1 MEVTGL
7 TGVMMGGGTE
17 GTDWWGGGN
26 GSEETTEPWVE
37 FGGKMDRLPT
47 VVQLIKMVQIT

>member
-37 FGGKMDRLPT
+37 FGGKIDRLPDW
-47 VVQLIKMVQIT
+47 